1 MTIAGHGY
9 RCLPRQRLANASPCP
24 WLAVHLLLYVALS
37 LGTAITSFLWT
48 GEATMRGVA
57 AEVLVVIVW
66 FAPVHLIVLL
76 IATAELLLLRY
87 LAIALN
93 RVEFRMFAVIFFA
106 LPVPALSLLLT
117 ARYLSAFLTIAALHV
132 LMGLLVVQPR
142 PGWAH
147 RDPDMA
153 EHD

>member
-37 LGTAITSFLWT
+37 LGTAILYPLWT
-48 GEATMRGVA
+48 SETTLRNVIGQ
-57 AEVLVVIVW
+57 LPVVIVW
-66 FAPVHLIVLL
+66 FAPVHVIILL
-76 IATAELLLLRY
+76 VATGELLLLRH

-93 RVEFRMFAVIFFA
+93 RVEFRLVAVIFFA
-106 LPVPALSLLLT
+106 LPVPLLCLLVMADFVSTLLT
-117 ARYLSAFLTIAALHV
+117 VVALHV

-147 RDPDMA
+147 RDPTMA